1 MNASK
6 LSACESFLTN
16 HYTLVIILIVH
27 TILRLMMLVD
37 LAIIMKRRLFLY
49 HNSNQSGRIFP
60 RQEIIHD

>member
-1 MNASK
+1 MHLHVNY
-6 LSACESFLTN
+6 FLRIIK
-16 HYTLVIILIVH
+16 YTLGIILIVH

-60 RQEIIHD
+60 RQEITHD